1 MILRQI
7 TFQVRISEHAGFAS
21 NFTISRRLTH
31 NFYKIISVLKLL
43 RLLMMLNV
51 LHLLYTTYI
60 TVFAY
65 IACL

>member
-1 MILRQI
+1 MGLYNPTQMTLD
-7 TFQVRISEHAGFAS
+7 TFHYAGFAS

-43 RLLMMLNV
+43 RLLMMLKV

-60 TVFAY
+60 
-65 IACL
+65 